1 MNATEQFIYLCAC
14 AATGKA
20 AKLDNADFD
29 QLWQMAQGH
38 NLTALTARA
47 LSTTKAF
54 HSAPAEERNR
64 WSNTL
69 NSSIKKTMLF
79 DAERKTLLSYFEKNG
94 IWYLPLKG
102 AVINGLYPSY
112 GTREFADNDILIDPN
127 RMADAKEFLLKRGYS
142 FRTDEF
148 AADEYSKAPFFN
160 IEIHRTL
167 VEQTTTLEQF
177 YEYYKDVKSR
187 LIKEKGTACGY
198 RFTDE
203 DFYIYFI
210 FHAFKHYDGRGTGFR
225 TVADE
230 YVVLH
235 SDYFQFDFKVIEDEL
250 RKLGLL
256 AFERQLRH
264 LADTLFGQPEKTEEN
279 ISRLSQEDSD
289 MLFFMLSCG
298 TFGNLENLFAKE
310 FASEKK
316 GNPSKSKYYLKRIF
330 PPISTYKY
338 SNPFV
343 YKHKAVYPF
352 FLAYRL
358 ATKPI
363 QHRKY
368 IKKELNAIKKIKK

>member
-14 AATGKA
+14 AASGKA
-20 AKLDNADFD
+20 AKLDSANFEE
-29 QLWQMAQGH
+29 LWQMAQGH
-38 NLTALTARA
+38 NLTALTAKA
-47 LSTTKAF
+47 LSATKAF
-54 HSAPAEERNR
+54 QSAPDEERKR
-64 WSNTL
+64 WTNTL
-69 NSSIKKTMLF
+69 NNSIKKTMLF
-79 DAERKTLLSYFEKNG
+79 DAERKSILSYFEKNG

-102 AVINGLYPSY
+102 AVINRLYPSY
-112 GTREFADNDILIDPN
+112 GTREFADNDILIDPD
-127 RMADAKEFLLKRGYS
+127 RMADAKDFMLKRGYT
-142 FRTDEF
+142 FRSDEF

-160 IEIHRTL
+160 IEIHRML
-167 VEQTTTLEQF
+167 VEQTTALEQF

-187 LIKEKGTACGY
+187 LVKESGNTCGY

-235 SDYFQFDFKVIEDEL
+235 SDFFHLDFKVIESEL
-250 RKLGLL
+250 RELGLL
-256 AFERQLRH
+256 TFERKLRN
-264 LADTLFGQPEKTEEN
+264 LADTLFSQPEKTGEN
-279 ISRLSQEDSD
+279 ISRLSREDRD
-289 MLFFMLSCG
+289 MLFFILSCG
-298 TFGNLENLFAKE
+298 TFGSLKNLFAKE
-310 FASEKK
+310 FEKT
-316 GNPSKSKYYLKRIF
+316 GEGSASKSKYYLKRIF

-343 YKHKAVYPF
+343 YRHKVVYPF
-352 FLAYRL
+352 FLMYRL

-368 IKKELNAIKKIKK
+368 IKKELNTIKNIKK

>member
-14 AATGKA
+14 AASGKA
-20 AKLDNADFD
+20 AKLDNADFE

-38 NLTALTARA
+38 NLTALTAKA
-47 LSTTKAF
+47 LSATKAF
-54 HSAPAEERNR
+54 LSAPAEERKR
-64 WSNTL
+64 WSNAL
-69 NSSIKKTMLF
+69 NNSIKKTMLF
-79 DAERKTLLSYFEKNG
+79 DAERKTILSYFEKNG

-112 GTREFADNDILIDPN
+112 GTREFADNDILIDPG
-127 RMADAKEFLLKRGYS
+127 RMSDAKEFLLKRGYS

-160 IEIHRTL
+160 IEIHRAL
-167 VEQTTTLEQF
+167 VEQTTTLDKF

-187 LIKEKGTACGY
+187 LVKEKGNACGY

-235 SDYFQFDFKVIEDEL
+235 SDYFHFNFRVIEEEL

-256 AFERQLRH
+256 AFERQLRQ
-264 LADTLFGQPEKTEEN
+264 LADTLFTQPEKTAEN
-279 ISRLSQEDSD
+279 ISRLSREDSD
-289 MLFFMLSCG
+289 MLLFILSCG
-298 TFGNLENLFAKE
+298 TFGSLENLFAKE
-310 FASEKK
+310 FAKSGKEHS
-316 GNPSKSKYYLKRIF
+316 SKSKYYLKRIF

-343 YKHKAVYPF
+343 YKHKVVYPF

-368 IKKELNAIKKIKK
+368 IKKELKTIKKIKK